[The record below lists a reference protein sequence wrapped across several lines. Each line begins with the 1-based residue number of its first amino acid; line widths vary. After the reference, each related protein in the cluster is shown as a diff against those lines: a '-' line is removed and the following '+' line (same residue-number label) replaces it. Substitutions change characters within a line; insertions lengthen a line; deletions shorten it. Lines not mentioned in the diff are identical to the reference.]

1 MPSRATVRAIIPVH
15 HSGPCGLFLSFA
27 LLALFSCVC
36 SLLSPGELPVWI
48 VAFLPIHG
56 DSMTGEDGPFAL
68 RLVCRPP
75 WANRV
80 LVGAL
85 SPVTCVTGVS
95 SLGPFAGICWW
106 LSVVF
111 AGLMCG
117 EPGWPKGS

>member
-1 MPSRATVRAIIPVH
+1 MPRYASTGATLLYDDDSALGV
-15 HSGPCGLFLSFA
+15 CGRVYRSFA
-27 LLALFSCVC
+27 RYWT
-36 SLLSPGELPVWI
+36 ELVRNN
-48 VAFLPIHG
+48 
-56 DSMTGEDGPFAL
+56 GEDGPFAL

-75 WANRV
+75 WAYRV
-80 LVGAL
+80 LVGAR
-85 SPVTCVTGVS
+85 SPVTCVAGVS